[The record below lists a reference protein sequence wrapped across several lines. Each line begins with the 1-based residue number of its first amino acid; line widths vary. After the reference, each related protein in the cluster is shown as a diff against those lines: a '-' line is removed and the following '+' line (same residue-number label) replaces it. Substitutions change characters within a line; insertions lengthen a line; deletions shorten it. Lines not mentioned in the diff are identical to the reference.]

1 MSIKVLTVE
10 PSAWNADVINNALL
24 LGEFD
29 DESEALTEI
38 WRDLVENKQYRAYVL
53 FRNGSLANFWQKP
66 VSKAKPLRIVWGGLH
81 EGMTRMYQ
89 EPLDYSEEKKAERL
103 LCALNS

>member
-10 PSAWNADVINNALL
+10 PSAWNADDIHNAML

-29 DESEALTEI
+29 DETEALTEI
-38 WRDLVENKQYRAYVL
+38 WRDLVQKKQYRAYL
-53 FRNGSLANFWQKP
+53 MFRNRSGIRLWHKA
-66 VSKAKPLRIVWGGLH
+66 VSATKPLRIVWGGLH

-89 EPLDYSEEKKAERL
+89 EPLDQSEEKKAERL
-103 LCALNS
+103 LYALNA